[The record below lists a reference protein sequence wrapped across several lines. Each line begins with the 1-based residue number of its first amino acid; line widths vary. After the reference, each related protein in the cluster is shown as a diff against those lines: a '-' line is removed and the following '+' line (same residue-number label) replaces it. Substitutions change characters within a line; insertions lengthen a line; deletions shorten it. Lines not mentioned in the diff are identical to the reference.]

1 MANGN
6 FPGRVH
12 KLPENLVNKI
22 AAGEII
28 ERPASVVKELLENSI
43 DANATSITIE
53 IKNAGNSLI
62 RVLDNGHGIH
72 MDDLLLAIDRH
83 TTSKIDNESDLSRI
97 STLGFRG
104 EALSSIAAVSD
115 LTLTSR
121 QKDTDHGWSIMIS
134 AHEYSPKKLPAAH
147 PVGTTVEVRDL
158 FQNIPARR
166 KFLRSERTEF
176 IHILELVKR
185 IAMSRLNLS
194 LCLIH
199 NDREIFHV
207 VDDQQNPSNRV
218 LKILGSKFL
227 NQSLH
232 VDQRAGDMALYGW
245 IGLPEIARSQS
256 DQQYVYL
263 NGRVIRDKLINHA
276 IRLAY
281 QDLVYSGRYPACLLY
296 LELDLTAADIN
307 VHPTKHEVRFRDARN
322 VHDFIYSTLTVLL
335 NNKYQNITDVRNEE
349 SVHSVTA
356 NQVIG
361 SDHEHNLSYINES
374 HPDYRKFL
382 NIVKAVPHNPNSGTP
397 VPLLKGRFMICAS
410 DNKTILLDIYRART
424 LITLNKL
431 KTAFDRGQIKSRP
444 ILVPLILKM
453 DVSDLDLINHNL
465 AIFELVGIQIS
476 QIAHDTL
483 QIRAIPQLLAY
494 ADALDMVTDF
504 IEFLKTTKEPGKY
517 IGRLLGILSE
527 HASDCAPARLTVI
540 EMNLLLSDYYA
551 IQDQLSGTDKNSV
564 LCTLDV
570 HVLEGLF
577 SGRS

>member
-527 HASDCAPARLTVI
+527 HASDCAPARLTVM
-540 EMNLLLSDYYA
+540 EMNLLLRDYYA

>member
-6 FPGRVH
+6 FPERIH

-28 ERPASVVKELLENSI
+28 ERPASVVKELLENCL
-43 DANATSITIE
+43 DANASTITVE
-53 IKNAGNSLI
+53 IKNGGNRLI

-72 MDDLLLAIDRH
+72 VDDLLLAIDRH

-121 QKDTDHGWSIMIS
+121 QKGTDHGWSIMIS
-134 AHEYSPKKLPAAH
+134 AHEFSPRKLPAAH
-147 PVGTTVEVRDL
+147 PVGTTVEVRGL

-166 KFLRSERTEF
+166 KFLRSEKTEF
-176 IHILELVKR
+176 IHIMDLIKR
-185 IAMSRLNLS
+185 IALSRFNLS

-218 LKILGSKFL
+218 LKVLGSRFL

-232 VDQRAGDMALYGW
+232 VDQRTGDMALYGW

-256 DQQYVYL
+256 DQQYIYL

-276 IRLAY
+276 VRLAY
-281 QDLVYSGRYPACLLY
+281 QDLVYAGRYPACLLY

-335 NNKYQNITDVRNEE
+335 NNKYQNNADTRNEKP
-349 SVHSVTA
+349 VYPVTA
-356 NQVIG
+356 DQVNG
-361 SDHEHNLSYINES
+361 STHEHNLSFINES
-374 HPDYRKFL
+374 HSDYRKFL
-382 NIVKAVPHNPNSGTP
+382 NIVKAVPHNSYSGTP
-397 VPLLKGRFMICAS
+397 VSLLNGHFLICES
-410 DNKTILLDIYRART
+410 DNRTILLDIYRART

-431 KTAFDRGQIKSRP
+431 KTAHDTGRIKSRP
-444 ILVPLILKM
+444 ILVPLILKTNA
-453 DVSDLDLINHNL
+453 SDIELISRHQ
-465 AIFELVGIQIS
+465 AIFELIGLQIS

-483 QIRAIPQLLAY
+483 QIRAIPQLLVY
-494 ADALDMVTDF
+494 ADALALASDF
-504 IEFLKTTKEPGKY
+504 VEFLKTTKEPGGQ
-517 IGRLLGILSE
+517 IGKLLDILAE
-527 HASDCAPARLTVI
+527 HASDCAPARLTVM
-540 EMNLLLSDYYA
+540 EMNLLLRDYYA
-551 IQDQLSGTDKNSV
+551 IQDQLSGKDKNAV
-564 LCTLDV
+564 LCNLDV
-570 HVLEGLF
+570 HLLKGLF
-577 SGRS
+577 GGRN